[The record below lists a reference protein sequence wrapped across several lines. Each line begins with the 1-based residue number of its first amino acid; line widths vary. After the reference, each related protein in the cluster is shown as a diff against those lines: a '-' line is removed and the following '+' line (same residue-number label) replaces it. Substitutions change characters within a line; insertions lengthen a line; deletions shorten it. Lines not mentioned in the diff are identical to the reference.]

1 MTDATELRIKS
12 GYQPARIPAP
22 LPFHRSH
29 AVIRGYGGAMSGG
42 KSRALCEEAFD
53 WMLKYPG
60 ILLPIFRQVHIDM
73 KNSTRKTFVE
83 QVLPAELR
91 GRPDLVQ
98 IRQSGGMDFVKFLWN
113 GSECH
118 FIGLDNP
125 GKVFSTEFGGAM
137 FDEAHEI
144 AEEDVLIVNTRLR
157 QRCPD
162 CVREALVD
170 CVHMP
175 HRVVLTFNPSFPGHW
190 LHSWFLV
197 GGSATEYGRYKTEL
211 YATDSDD
218 YSVSLGDAEFFKS
231 LATDNPF
238 VSQTYVSRNLGGLSP
253 RQRRRLLDGFWE
265 HGSGSFFDGD
275 ALADQQEAA
284 ASYRPLLIGEPAG
297 DPTGRDKDRPPT
309 LDKVRH
315 GRLEV
320 YKAPVR
326 NATTPDGEEIKAH
339 RYVVAVD
346 PSSGASSDYSAV
358 QVIDVEELEQVAEWQ
373 GKIDPDRLAEVSFLL
388 ACVYNGAT
396 LVPETTGGWGHALVQ
411 RFRRLMG
418 EWKGPKHWRPQP
430 YTRRALDRLS
440 QQWTDVLG
448 WDTNTKT
455 RARMLDVLE
464 QSLRDGS
471 LQVHGQ
477 RTLAEMFAFSQ
488 PQLASGEWGKAQAQ
502 KGAHDDLVIALA
514 IGVEVATSL
523 PRKITQPPR
532 NLWVAAA
539 AEPGF
544 SATGY

>member
-12 GYQPARIPAP
+12 GYQPARIPAQ
-22 LPFHRSH
+22 LPFHRSN

-113 GSECH
+113 GSEVH

-144 AEEDVLIVNTRLR
+144 AEEDVQIVNTRLR
-157 QRCPD
+157 QRCSD

-170 CVHMP
+170 CTHMP
-175 HRVVLTFNPSFPGHW
+175 HRMVLTFNPSFPGHW

-211 YATDSDD
+211 FATDSDD

-238 VSQTYVSRNLGGLSP
+238 VSQTYVNRNLGGLSP

-284 ASYRPLLIGEPAG
+284 ASFKPLLVGEPAG
-297 DPTGRDKDRPPT
+297 DPTGADKENPPT
-309 LDKVRH
+309 MDKVRH

-320 YKAPVR
+320 YRAPVR
-326 NATTPDGEEIKAH
+326 TLTRPDGEEQKAH

-346 PSSGASSDYSAV
+346 ASSGVSADYSAV

-373 GKIDPDRLAEVSFLL
+373 GKVDPDQLALVSFLL

-396 LVPETTGGWGHALVQ
+396 LAVETTGGWGFAAVQ
-411 RFRRLMG
+411 RHRKMMG
-418 EWKGPKHWRPQP
+418 EWKGPKQWRPQP
-430 YTRRALDRLS
+430 YTRTIRDRLS
-440 QQWTDVLG
+440 DSWTDVLG

-455 RARMLDVLE
+455 RAQMLDVTE

-471 LQVHGQ
+471 LTIHGQ
-477 RTLAEMFAFSQ
+477 RTLAECFAFAQ
-488 PQLASGEWGKAQAQ
+488 VQGPSGGWGKPEAQ
-502 KGAHDDLVIALA
+502 KGSHDDLVVALA
-514 IGVEVATSL
+514 IGVAVAVRL
-523 PRKITQPPR
+523 PKKLTAPAR
-532 NLWVAAA
+532 NLWNSENMPDPSSV
-539 AEPGF
+539 
-544 SATGY
+544 TGW